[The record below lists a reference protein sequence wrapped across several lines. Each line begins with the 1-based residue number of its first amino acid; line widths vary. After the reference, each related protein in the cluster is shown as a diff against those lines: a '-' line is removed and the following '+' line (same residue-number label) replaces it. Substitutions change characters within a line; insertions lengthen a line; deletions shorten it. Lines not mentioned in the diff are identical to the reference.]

1 MWQGALRNECRYV
14 VDKWKPA
21 PSNTYM
27 LEIKIFVDNPK
38 PEKYL
43 DLETITF
50 VAFVYLL
57 MANDVEQSETT
68 SKDSISLLFWTSNTR
83 LTFPIWYIKS
93 TISQRIE

>member
-1 MWQGALRNECRYV
+1 
-14 VDKWKPA
+14 
-21 PSNTYM
+21 M

-50 VAFVYLL
+50 VGFVYLL

-68 SKDSISLLFWTSNTR
+68 SKDSISLLF
-83 LTFPIWYIKS
+83 
-93 TISQRIE
+93 

>member
-1 MWQGALRNECRYV
+1 
-14 VDKWKPA
+14 
-21 PSNTYM
+21 M

-68 SKDSISLLFWTSNTR
+68 SKDSISLLF
-83 LTFPIWYIKS
+83 
-93 TISQRIE
+93 

>member
-1 MWQGALRNECRYV
+1 MVSLDFESDNFDQIR
-14 VDKWKPA
+14 
-21 PSNTYM
+21 PSLTYM

-50 VAFVYLL
+50 VGFVYLL

-68 SKDSISLLFWTSNTR
+68 SKDSISLLF
-83 LTFPIWYIKS
+83 
-93 TISQRIE
+93 